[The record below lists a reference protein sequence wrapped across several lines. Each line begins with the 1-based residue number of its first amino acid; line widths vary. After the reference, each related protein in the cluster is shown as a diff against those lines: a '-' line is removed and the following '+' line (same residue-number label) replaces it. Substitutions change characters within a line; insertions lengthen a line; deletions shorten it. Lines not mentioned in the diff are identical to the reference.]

1 MAEDSSNPSIASCGR
16 SCSSLFPQLVQSLND
31 SEFQDQLTVASVK
44 EESKRF
50 ELWARNIAALQDAQL
65 PSSLE
70 HRLRDD
76 GSARGI
82 VKKAL
87 LYLEETLQIG
97 RSQISGARKTRP

>member
-1 MAEDSSNPSIASCGR
+1 MAEVPSRPSIASCGI
-16 SCSSLFPQLVQSLND
+16 SCSILLPQLVQSLDD
-31 SEFQDQLTVASVK
+31 SEVQDQLPAASVK

-50 ELWARNIAALQDAQL
+50 ELWAKNIAALQDAQL

-87 LYLEETLQIG
+87 LYLEEYLQIG
-97 RSQISGARKTRP
+97 RS